1 MAIEGATI
9 DDISRTI
16 ANTTFELARRGYD
29 TAAVDA
35 FLDELEEGVRELE
48 EALRAERLHN
58 AELRR
63 TLALRAAAS
72 DDVEAAYL
80 AAAEKRDTML
90 AEAQAEATRIVA
102 EARQRA
108 EELVRASTE
117 ETDRARRDAEGI
129 LLEARAR
136 LDDAEV
142 EAERIL
148 AAARA
153 RHDELEEAIA
163 ASRSRA
169 EQEAERMLTE
179 ARETAHHALAEAR
192 REAEEVLAG
201 AREEYDLLVGR
212 ILALKEAVAGMLAH
226 GLATSEPLRLVAG
239 DEAG

>member
-1 MAIEGATI
+1 MAIEGTTI

-90 AEAQAEATRIVA
+90 AAI
-102 EARQRA
+102 
-108 EELVRASTE
+108 
-117 ETDRARRDAEGI
+117 RARRQREAAEESRREI
-129 LLEARAR
+129 
-136 LDDAEV
+136 
-142 EAERIL
+142 
-148 AAARA
+148 
-153 RHDELEEAIA
+153 EEA
-163 ASRSRA
+163 
-169 EQEAERMLTE
+169 L
-179 ARETAHHALAEAR
+179 R
-192 REAEEVLAG
+192 RLQ
-201 AREEYDLLVGR
+201 
-212 ILALKEAVAGMLAH
+212 
-226 GLATSEPLRLVAG
+226 ATKG
-239 DEAG
+239 T